1 MAYLMR
7 MPSRPKFDVQWS
19 RTPPRLFWLSS
30 ERFLVDVAE
39 IPLDWDVSTY
49 KSSVAFGRFV
59 HVTNRL
65 EGGFSSIFSAKV
77 FCFGGHQI

>member
-30 ERFLVDVAE
+30 ERLLVNVAG
-39 IPLDWDVSTY
+39 IPLDWTFHTKAAS
-49 KSSVAFGRFV
+49 
-59 HVTNRL
+59 L
-65 EGGFSSIFSAKV
+65 SAV
-77 FCFGGHQI
+77 LFM